1 VKNTIT
7 PDGLVNFNPM
17 NQVQLFSIAEVL
29 SVVLWFF
36 ILFWVG
42 RYLRMRYNNDQI
54 GKFFYLGWGFKIF
67 FALIFA
73 VVYLFTLGGGDIN
86 AYWESATV
94 LNKLFLDNPMGYI
107 QELWST
113 ERSMGITFHFNS
125 ETGYPPGWIWR
136 EAEAW
141 NAAKILSIFS
151 ALTFNSFWATT
162 LLIASLVFFTSWL
175 MVYRITSNEAF
186 NSKAV
191 LFAFLFFPSVTFWC
205 SGISK
210 DSQVYTLALLLIYQ
224 LFLWLK
230 WDRKRSIWRVLLMVS
245 IFYLLLSLRQFIALA
260 IIAPFFLSIVVR
272 YGSRLSQRPIILLLF
287 RLFVYA
293 LLVSGFM
300 LIAYAEQTQSLI
312 REAQITQSD
321 FSQNPI
327 YSGAKYELS
336 TMDGTPTGILLA
348 MPESVFIALYRP
360 FITENLGLNF
370 VVNQLESLLLIVLSL
385 WFLMNKNVFSNLRY
399 LFKSEFAIYAF
410 TFVLLIAFMAGY
422 TSILFGVLVRIR
434 AIALPFFFLLLTF
447 RKPKITSTT

>member
-1 VKNTIT
+1 
-7 PDGLVNFNPM
+7 M
-17 NQVQLFSIAEVL
+17 NQVQIFSVAEGL
-29 SVVLWFF
+29 SIILWMF
-36 ILFWVG
+36 ILYWIG
-42 RYLRMRYNNDQI
+42 RSIRSRYNNI
-54 GKFFYLGWGFKIF
+54 NISRFFYLGWGFKIF
-67 FALIFA
+67 FALVFA
-73 VVYLFTLGGGDIN
+73 LVYLFALGGGDIN

-94 LNKLFLDNPMGYI
+94 LNKLFVDNPMGYI

-113 ERSMGITFHFNS
+113 ERSLGITYHFNS

-136 EAEAW
+136 ESEAW
-141 NAAKILSIFS
+141 NAAKILSILS
-151 ALTFNSFWATT
+151 VLTFNSFWATT
-162 LLIASLVFFTSWL
+162 LLIASFVFFTSWL
-175 MVYRITSNEAF
+175 MVYRITTNEAF

-191 LFAFLFFPSVTFWC
+191 MFAFLFLPSVTFWC

-210 DSQVYTLALLLIYQ
+210 DSQVYTLSLLLIYQ

-230 WDRKRSIWRVLLMVS
+230 WDPKRSIWRVLLMAF
-245 IFYLLLSLRQFIALA
+245 IFYLILNLRQFIALA
-260 IIAPFFLSIVVR
+260 IIGPFLLSIVVR
-272 YGSRLSQRPIILLLF
+272 YGSRLSQRPVILLLF

-293 LLVSGFM
+293 LLVSGFIF
-300 LIAYAEQTQSLI
+300 IANAEQTQALI
-312 REAQITQSD
+312 QEAQITQSD

-370 VVNQLESLLLIVLSL
+370 VVNELESLLLIFFSL
-385 WFLMNKNVFSNLRY
+385 WFLVNKNVYSNIRY
-399 LFKSEFAIYAF
+399 LFKSEFAIYTF

-447 RKPKITSTT
+447 RKPKAPSTT

>member
-1 VKNTIT
+1 
-7 PDGLVNFNPM
+7 M
-17 NQVQLFSIAEVL
+17 NQVQIFSITEGL
-29 SVVLWFF
+29 SVILWMF
-36 ILFWVG
+36 ILYWIG
-42 RYLRMRYNNDQI
+42 RSIRSRYDNINI
-54 GKFFYLGWGFKIF
+54 SRFFYLGWGFKIF
-67 FALIFA
+67 FALVFA
-73 VVYLFTLGGGDIN
+73 LVYLFALGGGDIN

-94 LNKLFLDNPMGYI
+94 LNKLFVNNPMGYI

-113 ERSMGITFHFNS
+113 EKSLGITYHFNS

-136 EAEAW
+136 ESEAW

-151 ALTFNSFWATT
+151 VLTFNSFWATT
-162 LLIASLVFFTSWL
+162 LLIASFVFFTSWL
-175 MVYRITSNEAF
+175 MVYRITTNEAF

-191 LFAFLFFPSVTFWC
+191 MFAFLFFPSVTFWC

-210 DSQVYTLALLLIYQ
+210 DSQVYTLSLLLIYQ

-230 WDRKRSIWRVLLMVS
+230 WDQKRSIWRALLMVF
-245 IFYLLLSLRQFIALA
+245 IFFLILNLRQFIALA
-260 IIAPFFLSIVVR
+260 IIGPFLLSVLVR
-272 YGSRLSQRPIILLLF
+272 YGSRLSQRPVILLLF

-293 LLVSGFM
+293 LLVIGFI
-300 LIAYAEQTQSLI
+300 LIANAEQTQSLI
-312 REAQITQSD
+312 QEAQITQSD

-327 YSGAKYELS
+327 YTGAKYELS

-370 VVNQLESLLLIVLSL
+370 VVNELESLLLIFFSL
-385 WFLMNKNVFSNLRY
+385 LFLVNKNVFSNIRY

-447 RKPKITSTT
+447 RKPKATTTT

>member
-1 VKNTIT
+1 
-7 PDGLVNFNPM
+7 M
-17 NQVQLFSIAEVL
+17 NQVQIFSIAEGL
-29 SVVLWFF
+29 SVILWIF
-36 ILFWVG
+36 ILYWIG
-42 RYLRMRYNNDQI
+42 RSIRSRYDNINI
-54 GKFFYLGWGFKIF
+54 SRFFYLGWGFKIF
-67 FALIFA
+67 FALVFA
-73 VVYLFTLGGGDIN
+73 LVYLFALGGGDIN

-94 LNKLFLDNPMGYI
+94 LNKLFIDNPMGYI

-113 ERSMGITFHFNS
+113 ERSLGITYHFNS

-136 EAEAW
+136 ESEAW

-151 ALTFNSFWATT
+151 VLTFNSFWATT
-162 LLIASLVFFTSWL
+162 LLIASFVFFTSWL
-175 MVYRITSNEAF
+175 MVYRITTNEAF

-191 LFAFLFFPSVTFWC
+191 MFAFLFFPSVTFWC

-210 DSQVYTLALLLIYQ
+210 DSQVYTLSLLLIYQ

-230 WDRKRSIWRVLLMVS
+230 WDQQRSIWRVLLMAF
-245 IFYLLLSLRQFIALA
+245 IFYLILNLRQFIALA
-260 IIAPFFLSIVVR
+260 IIGPFLLSIVVR
-272 YGSRLSQRPIILLLF
+272 YGSRLSQRPVILLLF

-293 LLVSGFM
+293 LLVSGFIF
-300 LIAYAEQTQSLI
+300 IANAEQTQALI
-312 REAQITQSD
+312 QEAQITQSD

-370 VVNQLESLLLIVLSL
+370 VVNELESLLLIFFSL
-385 WFLMNKNVFSNLRY
+385 WFLVNKNVFSNIRY

-447 RKPKITSTT
+447 RKPKAPSTT

>member
-1 VKNTIT
+1 
-7 PDGLVNFNPM
+7 M
-17 NQVQLFSIAEVL
+17 NQVQIFSIAEGL
-29 SVVLWFF
+29 SVILWVF
-36 ILFWVG
+36 ILYWIG
-42 RYLRMRYNNDQI
+42 RSIRSRYNNI
-54 GKFFYLGWGFKIF
+54 NISRFFYLGWGFKIF
-67 FALIFA
+67 FALVFA
-73 VVYLFTLGGGDIN
+73 LVYLFALGGGDIN

-94 LNKLFLDNPMGYI
+94 LNKLFVNNPMGYI

-113 ERSMGITFHFNS
+113 EKSLGITYHFNS

-136 EAEAW
+136 ESEAW

-151 ALTFNSFWATT
+151 VLTFNSFWATT
-162 LLIASLVFFTSWL
+162 LLIASFVFFTSWL
-175 MVYRITSNEAF
+175 MVYRIATNEAF

-210 DSQVYTLALLLIYQ
+210 DSQVYTLSLLLIYQ

-230 WDRKRSIWRVLLMVS
+230 WDQKRSIWRVLLMLI
-245 IFYLLLSLRQFIALA
+245 IFYLILNLRQFIALA
-260 IIAPFFLSIVVR
+260 IIGPFLLSVVVR
-272 YGSRLSQRPIILLLF
+272 YGSRLSQRPLILLLF

-300 LIAYAEQTQSLI
+300 LIANAEQTQSLI
-312 REAQITQSD
+312 QEAQITQSD

-327 YSGAKYELS
+327 YTGAKYELS
-336 TMDGTPTGILLA
+336 TMDGTATGILLA

-370 VVNQLESLLLIVLSL
+370 VVNELESLLLIFFSL
-385 WFLMNKNVFSNLRY
+385 WFLVNKNVFVNIRY

-447 RKPKITSTT
+447 RKPKATSTT

>member
-1 VKNTIT
+1 
-7 PDGLVNFNPM
+7 M
-17 NQVQLFSIAEVL
+17 NIS
-29 SVVLWFF
+29 
-36 ILFWVG
+36 
-42 RYLRMRYNNDQI
+42 R
-54 GKFFYLGWGFKIF
+54 FFYFGWGFKIF

-73 VVYLFTLGGGDIN
+73 LVYLFALGGGDIN

-94 LNKLFLDNPMGYI
+94 LNKLFVNNPTAYI

-113 ERSMGITFHFNS
+113 ERSLGITYHFNS

-136 EAEAW
+136 ESEAW

-162 LLIASLVFFTSWL
+162 LLIASFVFFTSWL
-175 MVYRITSNEAF
+175 MVYRITTNEAF

-191 LFAFLFFPSVTFWC
+191 MFAFLFFPSVTFWC

-210 DSQVYTLALLLIYQ
+210 DSQVYTLSLLLIYQ

-230 WDRKRSIWRVLLMVS
+230 WDQKRSIWRVLLMAF
-245 IFYLLLSLRQFIALA
+245 IFYLILNLRQFIALA
-260 IIAPFFLSIVVR
+260 IIGPFLLSIVVR
-272 YGSRLSQRPIILLLF
+272 YGSRLSQRPVILLLF

-293 LLVSGFM
+293 LLVSGFIF
-300 LIAYAEQTQSLI
+300 IANAEQTQALI
-312 REAQITQSD
+312 QEAQITQSD

-370 VVNQLESLLLIVLSL
+370 VVNELESLLLIFFSL
-385 WFLMNKNVFSNLRY
+385 WFLINKNVFSNLRY

-447 RKPKITSTT
+447 RKPKAPSTT

>member
-1 VKNTIT
+1 MKNTIT
-7 PDGLVNFNPM
+7 PDGLVNFNSM
-17 NQVQLFSIAEVL
+17 NQVQLFSIAEAL
-29 SVVLWFF
+29 SVLLWVF
-36 ILFWVG
+36 ILFLAG
-42 RYLRMRYNNDQI
+42 RYVRLRYNNEQI
-54 GKFFYLGWGFKIF
+54 GKYFYLGWGFKLF

-73 VVYLFTLGGGDIN
+73 LVYLFALGGGDIN
-86 AYWESATV
+86 AYWDSATV
-94 LNKLFLDNPMGYI
+94 LNKLFVNNPMGYI
-107 QELWST
+107 QELWNT
-113 ERSMGITFHFNS
+113 DRSMGITFHFNS

-136 EAEAW
+136 ETEAW
-141 NAAKILSIFS
+141 NAAKILSVLSI
-151 ALTFNSFWATT
+151 LTFNSFWATT
-162 LLIASLVFFTSWL
+162 VLIASLVFFTSWL
-175 MVYRITSNEAF
+175 VAYRITTNEAF
-186 NSKAV
+186 NVKAV

-210 DSQVYTLALLLIYQ
+210 DSQVYTLALLLIYH

-230 WDRKRSIWRVLLMVS
+230 WGGKRSIWRALLMLF
-245 IFYLLLSLRQFIALA
+245 IFYLLLNLRLFIALA
-260 IIAPFFLSIVVR
+260 IIGPFLLSIVVR
-272 YGSRLSQRPIILLLF
+272 YGSRLSQRPLTLLLF

-293 LLVSGFM
+293 LLVIGFM
-300 LIAYAEQTQSLI
+300 LVAKAEQTQALI
-312 REAQITQSD
+312 REAQITHSD

-327 YSGAKYELS
+327 YTGAKYKLS
-336 TMDGTPTGILLA
+336 TMDGTPIGILLA

-370 VVNQLESLLLIVLSL
+370 LVNELESFLLICLSL
-385 WFLMNKNVFSNLRY
+385 WFLVNKHVFSNVRH

>member
-1 VKNTIT
+1 
-7 PDGLVNFNPM
+7 M
-17 NQVQLFSIAEVL
+17 NQVQIFSVAEGL
-29 SVVLWFF
+29 SVILWMF
-36 ILFWVG
+36 ILYWIG
-42 RYLRMRYNNDQI
+42 RLIRSRYNNLSI
-54 GKFFYLGWGFKIF
+54 SRFFYLGWGFKIF
-67 FALIFA
+67 FALVFA
-73 VVYLFTLGGGDIN
+73 LVYLFTLGGGDIN
-86 AYWESATV
+86 AYWDSATV
-94 LNKLFLDNPMGYI
+94 LNKLFIDNPLGYF

-113 ERSMGITFHFNS
+113 DRTLGITLHFNS

-136 EAEAW
+136 ESEAW

-151 ALTFNSFWATT
+151 VLTFNSFWATT
-162 LLIASLVFFTSWL
+162 LLIASFVFFTSWL
-175 MVYRITSNEAF
+175 MVYRITTNEAF

-191 LFAFLFFPSVTFWC
+191 MFAFLFFPSVTFWC

-210 DSQVYTLALLLIYQ
+210 DSQVYTLSLLLIYQ

-230 WDRKRSIWRVLLMVS
+230 WDQKRSVWRALLMVL
-245 IFYLLLSLRQFIALA
+245 IFYLILNLRQFIALA
-260 IIAPFFLSIVVR
+260 IIGPFLLSVVVR
-272 YGSRLSQRPIILLLF
+272 YGSRLSQRPVILLFF

-293 LLVSGFM
+293 LLVIGFM
-300 LIAYAEQTQSLI
+300 LIANAEQTQSLI
-312 REAQITQSD
+312 QEAQITQSD

-327 YSGAKYELS
+327 YTGAKYELS

-370 VVNQLESLLLIVLSL
+370 VVNQLESLLLIFLSL
-385 WFLMNKNVFSNLRY
+385 WFLVNKNVFSNLRH

-447 RKPKITSTT
+447 RKPKVTSTT

>member
-1 VKNTIT
+1 
-7 PDGLVNFNPM
+7 M
-17 NQVQLFSIAEVL
+17 NQVQIFSIAEGL
-29 SVVLWFF
+29 SMVLWLF
-36 ILFWVG
+36 ILFWAG
-42 RYLRMRYNNDQI
+42 RYVRMRYNNEQI

-67 FALIFA
+67 FALVFA
-73 VVYLFTLGGGDIN
+73 LVYLFALGGGDIN

-94 LNKLFLDNPMGYI
+94 LNKLFLNNPVGYVE
-107 QELWST
+107 ELWST
-113 ERSMGITFHFNS
+113 ERYLGISYHFNA

-136 EAEAW
+136 ETEAW
-141 NAAKILSIFS
+141 NAAKILSILS
-151 ALTFNSFWATT
+151 VLTFNSFWATT
-162 LLIASLVFFTSWL
+162 ILIASFVFFSSWL

-230 WDRKRSIWRVLLMVS
+230 WDGKRSIWRALLMVF
-245 IFYLLLSLRQFIALA
+245 IFYLLLNLRQFIALA
-260 IIAPFFLSIVVR
+260 IIGPFLLSIVVR
-272 YGSRLSQRPIILLLF
+272 YGSRLSQRPVILLLF

-300 LIAYAEQTQSLI
+300 LIANAEQTQALI
-312 REAQITQSD
+312 REAQITHSD

-327 YSGAKYELS
+327 YTGAKYELS
-336 TMDGTPTGILLA
+336 TMDGTPTGILMA

-370 VVNQLESLLLIVLSL
+370 VVNELESLLLIFLSL
-385 WFLMNKNVFSNLRY
+385 WFLVNKNVFSNIRY

-447 RKPKITSTT
+447 RQPKNTRTA